1 MALRVLQVNLN
12 HARAA
17 QDLFCQVLA
26 KRGCGLGIVAEP
38 YRVPRDHPCWFSD
51 RGGSAAITVR
61 AAPTSPPYSLKCAGE
76 GFVAVE
82 YGPLCAV
89 AVYAP
94 PSWTRAR
101 HGQLLAEVEGC
112 VRSCTTGRVLVAGDF
127 NAKSTLWGS
136 PRTDQRGDIT
146 ERWAAGLGLCLANKG
161 HGDPGKPARPAHP
174 PPGRWQNAA
183 QMGPQEIRRGSL
195 SGRDPGPHMGQRECG
210 SRGGGAEVDV
220 VDVDELAGGV
230 VRLVSRACDVA
241 MPRLKP
247 MPSRRQAYRWT
258 ENLAALGRS
267 SVHAKRQW
275 RTARAGRCRGDALSE
290 EEAGRA
296 WRSACQDLVREICA
310 AKERAWKE
318 LLDSVKEDP
327 WGRPYRLVL
336 NRLKPWMPPLTETL
350 ASEFVRRIV
359 NELFPS
365 ADWGEVNFLP
375 TAYYEWEG
383 TWEVSDEELSR
394 ALKRVR
400 KGKAPGADGIPG
412 RA

>member
-26 KRGCGLGIVAEP
+26 ERGCGLGIVAEP

-76 GFVAVE
+76 GIVAVE

-101 HGQLLAEVEGC
+101 YGQLFAEVEGC

-127 NAKSTLWGS
+127 NAKCTMWGS

-146 ERWAAGLGLCLANKG
+146 ERWAAGLSLCLANRG
-161 HGDPGKPARPAHP
+161 HENTCTLSDHQYIEMVILGS
-174 PPGRWQNAA
+174 PPGLLTRRLAAGRMQRRWALKKLDADLFQAA
-183 QMGPQEIRRGSL
+183 IL
-195 SGRDPGPHMGQRECG
+195 ALTWGREDVDH
-210 SRGGGAEVDV
+210 GGTEVDV
-220 VDVDELAGGV
+220 VVVDELAGGV

-241 MPRLKP
+241 MLRLKP
-247 MPSRRQAYRWT
+247 MPPRRQAYWWT
-258 ENLAALGRS
+258 ENLAALRRS

-275 RTARAGRCRGDALSE
+275 RRARAGRCRGDALSE

-296 WRSACQDLVREICA
+296 WRSARQNLVREICA

-318 LLDSVKEDP
+318 LLGSVKEDP

-350 ASEFVRRIV
+350 APEFVRRIV
-359 NELFPS
+359 NELFPPRG
-365 ADWGEVNFLP
+365 WG
-375 TAYYEWEG
+375 G
-383 TWEVSDEELSR
+383 
-394 ALKRVR
+394 
-400 KGKAPGADGIPG
+400 G
-412 RA
+412 